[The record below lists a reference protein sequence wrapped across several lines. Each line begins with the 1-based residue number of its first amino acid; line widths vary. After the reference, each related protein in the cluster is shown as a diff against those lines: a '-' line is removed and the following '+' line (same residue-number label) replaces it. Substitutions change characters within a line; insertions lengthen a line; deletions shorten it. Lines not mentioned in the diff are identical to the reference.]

1 MLHSSHHLLIAVE
14 VGDFCLLLVKN
25 FLINSGSLKQMS
37 KMYNV
42 TYPTM
47 RLRLDRLIQKIELS
61 DNDNEDSFI
70 SLIKRL
76 AIEDKFDVTIAKTLI
91 TAYKKEKRRNE

>member
-1 MLHSSHHLLIAVE
+1 MIDMIPKWIEDMDDEDLTFI
-14 VGDFCLLLVKN
+14 KN
-25 FLINSGSLKQMS
+25 FLISSGSLKQMS

-47 RLRLDRLIQKIELS
+47 RLRLDRLIQKIELN

-70 SLIKRL
+70 SLVKRL

-91 TAYKKEKRRNE
+91 SAYKKEKRRNE

>member
-1 MLHSSHHLLIAVE
+1 MVDMIPKWIEDMDDEDLTFI
-14 VGDFCLLLVKN
+14 KN
-25 FLINSGSLKQMS
+25 FLISSGSLKQMS

-61 DNDNEDSFI
+61 DSDNEDSFI
-70 SLIKRL
+70 SLVKRL
-76 AIEDKFDVTIAKTLI
+76 AIEDKFDVTIAKALI
-91 TAYKKEKRRNE
+91 LAYKKEKRRNE